1 MIFLTYNYYLKIDPY
16 NEFFLIIKFPK
27 YVQPPFIIHNL
38 SLPRTQSP
46 YCSYPLADI
55 FLACFSA
62 EQQSPGFCNVHAASG
77 GRRRHVRVI
86 LWLSDTGCWKPGCLC
101 RSRKWMVLLAGV
113 LRFGD
118 FLTKVFSLLS
128 SSFFALGPD
137 FPSGSYSTTLRDL
150 ALEVILPP
158 FQKLKSSVLNSPSS
172 NLNFAVFS
180 WNLRKSVFSCLNY
193 ELKTCLFIF
202 FLWCWQSAGLLIGHC
217 QSMPILEVWNPK
229 RNFRRALWN
238 LAICR
243 AIIAIFIQL
252 RRLFDVSDPT
262 NWPIIR
268 SWGYFVSKRDC

>member
-1 MIFLTYNYYLKIDPY
+1 
-16 NEFFLIIKFPK
+16 
-27 YVQPPFIIHNL
+27 
-38 SLPRTQSP
+38 
-46 YCSYPLADI
+46 
-55 FLACFSA
+55 
-62 EQQSPGFCNVHAASG
+62 
-77 GRRRHVRVI
+77 
-86 LWLSDTGCWKPGCLC
+86 
-101 RSRKWMVLLAGV
+101 MVLLAGV

-118 FLTKVFSLLS
+118 FLMKVFSLLS
-128 SSFFALGPD
+128 SSVFALGPD
-137 FPSGSYSTTLRDL
+137 FPSGPYSTTLRDL

-180 WNLRKSVFSCLNY
+180 WNFRKTVFSCLNY

-202 FLWCWQSAGLLIGHC
+202 FLWCWQSAGLLIDHC

-229 RNFRRALWN
+229 RNFRRVLWN

-268 SWGYFVSKRDC
+268 SWGYFVSKRDCYKVKCHSDARDCLAVAAHLGFANSGFLFYFCVRTAAPACVLPYPFWALCYHIHLKNFLAKLNVDFLFFLWGPRWKRLHFFRLILQNAFISRVHSTAPLPQ